1 MIETIAIDI
10 GNITT
15 IVETKKESDIFE
27 SRILD
32 FDNNDR
38 IENDVLEIRNE
49 KVFIGRGSFE
59 NDIFKF
65 EKENYIKLLHYSIAK
80 YSKSNEVNLV
90 VGLPAGQ
97 YNNFKNMLKEIIL
110 KNSNIEVYI
119 NNDFKRIT
127 IKDVLVV
134 PEGYGIYKL
143 CDKSKL
149 VPGAKTLVI
158 DIGGGTTD
166 IAEFNQQGKFED
178 GKSIP
183 YGLLDMYRDVL
194 SKLSNNG
201 INTLEEAK
209 EYFDGDL
216 TLLGVKE
223 DIKTNPRNKLFRK
236 IVNDLKGLY
245 PQIKNYNLILCGGGA
260 KVLKHEFKNQF
271 TQTIVEEDIKL
282 NAKGYFAIGVKKF
295 G

>member
-1 MIETIAIDI
+1 MLETVAVDI
-10 GNITT
+10 GNITS
-15 IVETKKESDIFE
+15 IVETKNNSEIFE
-27 SRILD
+27 SRVFD

-38 IENDVLEIRNE
+38 IENDILEIGNE
-49 KVFIGRGSFE
+49 KVFIGKGSFE
-59 NDIFKF
+59 NDVFKF
-65 EKENYIKLLHYSIAK
+65 EKENYIKLIHYSIAK
-80 YSKSNEVNLV
+80 HVSGNEVNLV

-97 YNNFKNMLKEIIL
+97 YNDHKSRVKDVIM

-119 NNDFKRIT
+119 NDDFKRIS

-149 VPGAKTLVI
+149 VKGAKTLVI

-166 IAEFNQQGKFED
+166 IAEFSQQGKFED
-178 GKSIP
+178 GKSISV
-183 YGLLDMYRDVL
+183 GLLDMYRDVL
-194 SKLSNNG
+194 TKLSNNG
-201 INTLEEAK
+201 ISTLEEAK

-216 TLLGVKE
+216 TLLSVTEDVKTE
-223 DIKTNPRNKLFRK
+223 PRNKLFKK
-236 IVNDLKGLY
+236 IINDLKGIY

-260 KVLKHEFKNQF
+260 KVFKHEFKAQLP
-271 TQTIVEEDIKL
+271 QTIIEEDIKL